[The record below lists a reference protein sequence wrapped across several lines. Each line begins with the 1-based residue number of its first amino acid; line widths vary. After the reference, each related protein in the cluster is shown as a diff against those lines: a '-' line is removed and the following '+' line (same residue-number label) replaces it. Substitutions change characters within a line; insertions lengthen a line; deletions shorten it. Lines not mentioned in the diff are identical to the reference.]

1 MSRILISP
9 ETGLIMIKLDWI
21 GLFGLQENETQ
32 RAAQS
37 LVPFEEIGGRP

>member
-21 GLFGLQENETQ
+21 GLFATNETQ

-37 LVPFEEIGGRP
+37 LVPFEEIAAGGRP